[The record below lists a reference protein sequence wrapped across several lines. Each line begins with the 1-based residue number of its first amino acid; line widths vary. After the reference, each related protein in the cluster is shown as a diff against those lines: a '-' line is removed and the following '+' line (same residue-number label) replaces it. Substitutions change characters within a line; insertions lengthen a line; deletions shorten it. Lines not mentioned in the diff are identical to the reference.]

1 MNKLF
6 DLDSPI
12 MRFLSSMTDLVFLS
26 LLWFVCCLPII
37 TIGPST
43 AAMYHVTLK
52 LARKEE
58 QVSIGRYFF
67 KGFKDNFKQGILLNL
82 IFIVVGAVLFFDY
95 LIMSNAEGSVGV
107 ISSVSF
113 LVMGIWWLCIM
124 FYAYPLQAQFYNSIR
139 RTLLNAAVLSMRKLV
154 NTVIVFI
161 LNMLPVIVAFLS
173 LEIFIR
179 LAPVWVLLTP
189 GVAAY
194 LCSMRF
200 AKLFA
205 PYLEPDSSVENSG
218 TEMDEEA

>member
-12 MRFLSSMTDLVFLS
+12 MRFLSRMTDLVFLS
-26 LLWFVCCLPII
+26 LLWFLCCLPII

-58 QVSIGRYFF
+58 EVSISRCFF
-67 KGFKDNFKQGILLNL
+67 KGFKDNFKQGIILNL

-95 LIMSNAEGSVGV
+95 LIMSNAEGTAG
-107 ISSVSF
+107 ITSSFVF

-139 RTLLNAAVLSMRKLV
+139 RTLLNAAILSMRKLV
-154 NTVIVFI
+154 NTVIVFT
-161 LNMLPVIVAFLS
+161 LNMLPLIVAFLS

-194 LCSMRF
+194 LCSVRF
-200 AKLFA
+200 AKLFD
-205 PYLEPDSSVENSG
+205 PYLKPDSSEEVTG
-218 TEMDEEA
+218 TEPDEES

>member
-12 MRFLSSMTDLVFLS
+12 MRFLSRMTDLVFLS
-26 LLWFVCCLPII
+26 LLWFLCCLPII

-43 AAMYHVTLK
+43 AAMYYVTLK

-58 QVSIGRYFF
+58 EVSISRCFF
-67 KGFKDNFKQGILLNL
+67 KGFKDNFKQGIILNL
-82 IFIVVGAVLFFDY
+82 IFIVVWAVLFFDY
-95 LIMSNAEGSVGV
+95 LIMSNAEGTAGV
-107 ISSVSF
+107 TSSFVF

-124 FYAYPLQAQFYNSIR
+124 FYTYPLQAQFYNSIR
-139 RTLLNAAVLSMRKLV
+139 RTLLNAAILSMRKLV
-154 NTVIVFI
+154 NTVIVFT
-161 LNMLPVIVAFLS
+161 LNMLPLIVAFLS

-194 LCSMRF
+194 LCSVRF
-200 AKLFA
+200 VKLFD
-205 PYLEPDSSVENSG
+205 PYLKPDSSEEVTG
-218 TEMDEEA
+218 TEPDEEA